1 VWFNGRWM
9 KAEVWHRSG
18 LPKRPVT
25 GPAVITEY
33 SATTVLPPKWTAM
46 VSKTGDLILR
56 APKR

>member
-1 VWFNGRWM
+1 
-9 KAEVWHRSG
+9 
-18 LPKRPVT
+18 VT